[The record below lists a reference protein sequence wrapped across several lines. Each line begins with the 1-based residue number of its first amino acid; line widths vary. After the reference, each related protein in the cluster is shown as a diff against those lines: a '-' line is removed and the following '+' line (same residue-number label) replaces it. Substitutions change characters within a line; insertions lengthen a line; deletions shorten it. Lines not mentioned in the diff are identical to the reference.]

1 MNYLLPAIFLFLAL
15 CLTAG
20 CADSS
25 GVRPVV
31 KMSYGLDFVDAQRLA
46 NVECRKLNAQSARIV
61 NGEPDYTFE
70 CVEFESTAEKIPIV
84 EVPII
89 RHGPLD

>member
-1 MNYLLPAIFLFLAL
+1 MSKYVPSLPLVAL
-15 CLTAG
+15 CLMTG

-25 GVRPVV
+25 SVRPVV
-31 KMSYGLDFVDAQRLA
+31 KISYGLDFVDAQRLA
-46 NVECRKLNAQSARIV
+46 NLECRKLNARSARIV

-70 CVEFESTAEKIPIV
+70 CVQFESAEEVPIT

-89 RHGPLD
+89 RREPLY